1 MAQWQATFWLV
12 PDIPERRDPTLA
24 WLGERL
30 PPGWREEARSVLP
43 ETRSWS
49 PEELVWGRLD
59 GHALEAWT
67 RNGGVVSMIARVDLR
82 DAAVERVLPHIG
94 QFARF
99 LRARFLTEQGLEV
112 PATTFDLACAI
123 ERAPAFRY
131 VSEPQ
136 SFLRRL
142 RLAGASPV

>member
-1 MAQWQATFWLV
+1 MAQWQAAFWLV
-12 PDIPERRDPTLA
+12 PDVAEKRDPTLA

-30 PPGWREEARSVLP
+30 PPGWREEAGGVLP

-67 RNGGVVSMIARVDLR
+67 RNGGVVSFIARVDLR
-82 DAAVERVLPHIG
+82 DRDVERLLPRIG
-94 QFARF
+94 AFARF
-99 LRARFLTEQGLEV
+99 IRARFMTDRGLEV
-112 PATTFDLACAI
+112 PATTFDLACAV
-123 ERAPAFRY
+123 EQAPAFRY
-131 VSEPQ
+131 VPEPQ

-142 RLAGASPV
+142 RLAGANAG